1 MWWLFV
7 LCKVI
12 DALVAP
18 AMAIN
23 YLFVTI
29 NMGLI
34 TLHIKVHSIVIRL
47 EIKRDFLKK
56 IYTQQNILQAL
67 SGLDQFFKKY

>member
-12 DALVAP
+12 DAFV
-18 AMAIN
+18 AIN
-23 YLFVTI
+23 YLFVTT
-29 NMGLI
+29 NMRLI
-34 TLHIKVHSIVIRL
+34 TLHVKVHSIVIRL

-56 IYTQQNILQAL
+56 IYTLQAL
-67 SGLDQFFKKY
+67 SVLDQSRL

>member
-12 DALVAP
+12 DAFVAP

-29 NMGLI
+29 NMRLI
-34 TLHIKVHSIVIRL
+34 TLHVKVHSIVIRL

-56 IYTQQNILQAL
+56 IYTLQAL
-67 SGLDQFFKKY
+67 SVLDQSRL

>member
-12 DALVAP
+12 DAFVAP

-29 NMGLI
+29 NMRLI
-34 TLHIKVHSIVIRL
+34 TLHVKVHSIVIRL

-67 SGLDQFFKKY
+67 SGLD